1 MAEAHEDL
9 APDGVPDSEL
19 DRLLGQRETVPD
31 DQFVLTVMHRVQRER
46 RSRKLILFGFGLIGA
61 LFGLLGALL
70 LAAPIAHLFT
80 GLPATG
86 IMQAAL
92 VASAAAAFYVW
103 SMNDDF
109 SRDSARRGSRAAA
122 PAATGRTGPPPDY
135 APHSARQPAVSD
147 PTSARPCSPRPA
159 TAVTRFQCRQ
169 RPGAERNRP

>member
-1 MAEAHEDL
+1 MAEAHENL
-9 APDGVPDSEL
+9 TPEGVSDRNL

-31 DQFVLTVMHRVQRER
+31 DQFVLTVMHRVQREQR
-46 RSRKLILFGFGLIGA
+46 RRKLILFGFGLLGA

-70 LAAPIAHLFT
+70 LADPIARLFT

-109 SRDSARRGSRAAA
+109 SL
-122 PAATGRTGPPPDY
+122 AT
-135 APHSARQPAVSD
+135 
-147 PTSARPCSPRPA
+147 
-159 TAVTRFQCRQ
+159 
-169 RPGAERNRP
+169 